1 MVSQNEND
9 IFGLKYMYEQ
19 FKTYKYFSELVY
31 MWEYS
36 TKLIQRITFMAKKS
50 IYIGITRVIWVVGNI
65 HLTSLE
71 YFKAQAIISKN
82 LSEANKRNGK
92 DSRFFP

>member
-19 FKTYKYFSELVY
+19 FRTHKYFSELVY

-50 IYIGITRVIWVVGNI
+50 IYRNNESNLSCGKHTFDFPWIFQG
-65 HLTSLE
+65 L
-71 YFKAQAIISKN
+71 FQAIILEN
-82 LSEANKRNGK
+82 L
-92 DSRFFP
+92 